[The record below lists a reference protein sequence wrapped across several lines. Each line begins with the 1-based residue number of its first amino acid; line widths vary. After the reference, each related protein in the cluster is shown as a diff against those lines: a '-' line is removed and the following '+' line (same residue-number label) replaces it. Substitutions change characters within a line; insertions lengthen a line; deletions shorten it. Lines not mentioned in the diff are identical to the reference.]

1 MFLGGSN
8 LALGALQITP
18 DSQNSDLENQMGRV
32 LYKTPFRLWKPG
44 RSTIASFNATFTL
57 NIYPKTNPIGG
68 EGLAF
73 IITSEPDLPGN
84 SNGQWL
90 GIANETTNLS
100 PLNSIVAVEFDTKK
114 SYMDDIDGNH
124 VGVDVDGINSI
135 NQLSLAGTGVNLS
148 GGEDVTV
155 NVRYDGVSKSL
166 AFISTDVKGR
176 KISLFLILIILIAI
190 LIAVLILVIIG
201 MGIKLRLLIRRIR
214 NLVTGAPPSIGPR
227 NFRYEE
233 IQAGT
238 DNFRTVLGRG
248 GQGTVYKGHLR
259 GKDVA
264 VKRINMERQGAEE
277 TFEAEAVISQLYHRN
292 LVKLIGWCTGER
304 ESLLVYEYFP
314 KGSLDRILF
323 PSEGCPAA
331 AQELAKLTWAVRR
344 DIITGVASALEY
356 LHDLC
361 QRNSVLHRDVKAS
374 NVMLDDHRRARL
386 GDFGLRRILLSGDT
400 HTSTRTAGTP
410 GFIAPECYINGQ
422 ASRESDVFAFGVFS
436 MEVVCGRVTYDQ
448 HEECPYIV
456 DWLWHHHGSGLITSA
471 VDRRLENV
479 DVEEAR
485 RVLVLSLACCHTN
498 HRMRPTIRTV
508 LRVLSGEDPVPVVPL
523 VRPPMERF
531 ARKFLSSSPSVL

>member
-1 MFLGGSN
+1 
-8 LALGALQITP
+8 
-18 DSQNSDLENQMGRV
+18 MGRV
-32 LYKTPFRLWKPG
+32 LYKTPFRLWRPG
-44 RSTIASFNATFTL
+44 QSTIASFNATFTL
-57 NIYPKTNPIGG
+57 NISPKTNPIGG
-68 EGLAF
+68 EV
-73 IITSEPDLPGN
+73 
-84 SNGQWL
+84 
-90 GIANETTNLS
+90 NLTFR
-100 PLNSIVAVEFDTKK
+100 ATAMK
-114 SYMDDIDGNH
+114 SYTDDIDSNH

-135 NQLSLAGTGVNLS
+135 NQLSLAGTSVNLS

-155 NVRYDGVSKSL
+155 NVRYDGESKVLFIDLSTANDMRPYLYRPSITTNIDLSL
-166 AFISTDVKGR
+166 YLEEKVYVGFSGSTG
-176 KISLFLILIILIAI
+176 
-190 LIAVLILVIIG
+190 
-201 MGIKLRLLIRRIR
+201 RIR

-233 IQAGT
+233 IQAST

-277 TFEAEAVISQLYHRN
+277 TFEAEAVLSQLYHRN
-292 LVKLIGWCTGER
+292 LVKLIGWCTGTGSS
-304 ESLLVYEYFP
+304 SLP
-314 KGSLDRILF
+314 NSLG
-323 PSEGCPAA
+323 PT
-331 AQELAKLTWAVRR
+331 QLTWAVRR

-422 ASRESDVFAFGVFS
+422 ASRESDVFAFGVFA

-456 DWLWHHHGSGLITSA
+456 DWLWHHHSSGLITSA

-498 HRMRPTIRTV
+498 HRMRPTIKTV

-523 VRPPMERF
+523 VRPPMER
-531 ARKFLSSSPSVL
+531 SPSNTEDRGGGTEEMHTAIEIQPWYDE